1 MQRVQAGKLD
11 IGLGVFFKNATS
23 IRRMPFF
30 RFALMVI
37 RADHDPAFRPASTAW
52 SAVKGETLLSLPAS
66 NPMQQL
72 IDRRLA
78 QSGVL
83 FKHTVA
89 LNYLETA
96 IAMVEAGEGIA
107 VIPSFAIPACR
118 KRNVVMSQLTNPIV
132 NLDFYQI
139 TNRGRKL
146 PVGAEDFTSFL
157 KSYIARWAGR
167 AGVL

>member
-1 MQRVQAGKLD
+1 M
-11 IGLGVFFKNATS
+11 GLGVFFKSATG

-30 RFALMVI
+30 RFTLMVI

-78 QSGVL
+78 QS
-83 FKHTVA
+83 
-89 LNYLETA
+89 
-96 IAMVEAGEGIA
+96 
-107 VIPSFAIPACR
+107 
-118 KRNVVMSQLTNPIV
+118 
-132 NLDFYQI
+132 
-139 TNRGRKL
+139 
-146 PVGAEDFTSFL
+146 AEDFTSFL
-157 KSYIARWAGR
+157 KSYIARWAAR